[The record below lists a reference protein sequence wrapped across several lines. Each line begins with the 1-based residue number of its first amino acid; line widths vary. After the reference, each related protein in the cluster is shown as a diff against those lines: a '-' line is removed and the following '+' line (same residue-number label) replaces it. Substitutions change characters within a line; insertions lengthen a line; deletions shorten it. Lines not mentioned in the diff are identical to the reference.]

1 MLTMMK
7 LSLCLPFFILLQMVI
22 SRHDISRRNSQQKP
36 ELRMAALL
44 TWNDQLTLSKIVGAI
59 PVGVADIEKAQILP
73 QFRINMKYY
82 NTFCLAKDGLVAIA
96 NIKATF
102 NPHVFIGP
110 DCSVVCQPG
119 AILAGSWNIPMI
131 SYACSA
137 DDLSRQNIY
146 PTFARTVGTTYI
158 LATAFPFI
166 FQQYGWKSAVIMAS
180 TQEIWQYQATNIKKL
195 LEEKNITIYEQSF
208 VPGYHGDGRRI
219 QTKNIL
225 LSHSDKATIFVL
237 CAYGGDIREIMLN
250 AKDLGLLNGK
260 YAFIAVE
267 LNIDSHIG
275 SQTWMGNDTRD
286 QEALEAYN
294 GMLNVHLK
302 TPDSPT
308 WKNFT
313 TEIRRRVAAP
323 PYNKPLPANEKVDT
337 YAGTL
342 HDAIILYALALN
354 ATLQEGG
361 NITDGIT
368 VANKMMNRTF
378 SGVTGEVVIDKNG
391 DRDPDYVLQN
401 LVNGAYM
408 DIGLY
413 ISAQQNFSMIPGK
426 VVIWP
431 GNTTVVPKDIPECGW
446 NNEKCS
452 GNLAVLGGAIG
463 GSITAL
469 VILFSIIFYYLWRK
483 SRFEADLSSSLWK
496 IDYNEIIFNVKPGAN
511 MFGSMVSTKP
521 QIISRPNSAVSLRQK
536 AKADAISI
544 GSASYAEDMQIFTS
558 MGLYRGNFVAIK
570 KIHKKHID
578 LSRTLLIE
586 LKQVRDLNH
595 DNINPFVGACID
607 VPNICIVTQY
617 CNKGSLQDVL
627 ENDDI
632 KLDDTFKLSFA
643 MDIAKGMHYLHC
655 SPLKFHG
662 NLKSSNCVIDSRW
675 VCKITDYGLATFRSK
690 QDDEQIA
697 LLRGE
702 HAQSQGLFWRAPELL
717 RENNAKNEPCGTQKG
732 DIYSYG
738 IIAYEIHTRNGPYG
752 NNDLA
757 PKDILERVIN
767 CESPPFRP
775 CMKGEDNNQWRMLM
789 EDCWTENPDSRP
801 SFSSVKN
808 KLRSFADGKSMNL
821 VDKMISMMEKYAD
834 HLEELV
840 EERTHQLIA
849 EKRKTDE
856 LLYRMLPR
864 SVAEQLKAGNT
875 VTAVSFDEVTIF
887 FSDIVGFTNLAS
899 DSTPMQVVDLLND
912 LYTLFDAII
921 DSYDVYKVETI
932 GDAYMVVSGLPVNNG
947 IMHAS
952 EIARMA
958 LDLLSSMITFS
969 IRHRPGIQLKLRIG
983 IHSGPCA
990 AGVVGLKMPRYCLF
1004 GDTVNVTSRME
1015 SNGKP
1020 LRIHVSQACRN
1031 VLEEIGGFKL
1041 KERGTIFIKG
1051 KGNVVTYWL
1060 KGYIGSNKE
1069 LPKVEIDDADDNYY
1083 DQDEWIADN
1092 VI

>member
-1 MLTMMK
+1 MMK
-7 LSLCLPFFILLQMVI
+7 SILIQLALLI
-22 SRHDISRRNSQQKP
+22 SVLYLTKCNKSISGRNSIGKP

-44 TWNDQLTLSKIVGAI
+44 TWNDNITLSKILGAV
-59 PVGVADIEKAQILP
+59 PVGVADIVKYQLLP
-73 QFRINMKYY
+73 QFKINMKYY
-82 NTFCLAKDGLVAIA
+82 NTYCLAKDGLVAIA

-131 SYACSA
+131 SYACSV
-137 DDLSRQNIY
+137 DDLSRHVTY

-158 LATAFPFI
+158 LATSFPFI
-166 FQQYGWKSAVIMAS
+166 LQQYHWKTATIMAS

-195 LEEKNITIYEQSF
+195 LENLNITIYEESF
-208 VPGYHGDGRRI
+208 VPGYRGDRHRV

-225 LSHSDKATIFVL
+225 QSHRDKTTLFVL

-250 AKDLGLLNGK
+250 AKDLGLLNGD

-275 SQTWMGNDTRD
+275 ANTWMGADNRD
-286 QEALEAYN
+286 NEALDAYN
-294 GMLNVHLK
+294 GMLNVHLR
-302 TPDSPT
+302 TPDSPR

-313 TEIRRRVAAP
+313 ADIRRRVAAP
-323 PYNKPLPANEKVDT
+323 PYNKPLAADAKVDT

-354 ATLQEGG
+354 DTLQEGG
-361 NITDGIT
+361 NITDGLT
-368 VANKMMNRTF
+368 VTRKMFNRTF
-378 SGVTGEVVIDKNG
+378 TGVTGEVVIDQNG

-401 LVNGAYM
+401 LINGAYV

-413 ISAQQNFSMIPGK
+413 VSAQQNFSMTPGK
-426 VVIWP
+426 VVVWP
-431 GNTTVVPKDIPECGW
+431 GNTTVVPKDIPPCGW
-446 NNEKCS
+446 RNEKCS
-452 GNLAVLGGAIG
+452 GNLSVLGGAIG
-463 GSITAL
+463 GSVAAL
-469 VILFSIIFYYLWRK
+469 IILFSAIFYYLWRK

-521 QIISRPNSAVSLRQK
+521 QGVSRPSSAVSVRQK
-536 AKADAISI
+536 NKADAISI
-544 GSASYAEDMQIFTS
+544 GSASYVEDMQIFTS

-570 KIHKKHID
+570 MIHKKHID
-578 LSRTLLIE
+578 LSRALLIE
-586 LKQVRDLNH
+586 LKQVRDMNH
-595 DNINPFVGACID
+595 DNVNPFVGACIE

-643 MDIAKGMHYLHC
+643 MDIAKGMHYIHC
-655 SPLKFHG
+655 SSIKSHG
-662 NLKSSNCVIDSRW
+662 SLKSSNCVIDSRW
-675 VCKITDYGLATFRSK
+675 VCKITDYGLATFKSN

-697 LLRGE
+697 LHRGE
-702 HAQSQGLFWRAPELL
+702 HAQSQSLFWRAPELL
-717 RENNAKNEPCGTQKG
+717 RDMNFKDNPYGTQKG
-732 DIYSYG
+732 DIYSFG
-738 IIAYEIHTRNGPYG
+738 IIIYEIFTRNGPYS
-752 NNDLA
+752 NSDLS
-757 PKDILERVIN
+757 PKDIIERIMN

-775 CMKGEDNNQWRMLM
+775 CTKGEDGRSQWLALM
-789 EDCWTENPDSRP
+789 DDCWVENPEMRP
-801 SFSSVKN
+801 SFSLIKN
-808 KLRSFADGKSMNL
+808 KLRTFADGKSMNL

-875 VTAVSFDEVTIF
+875 VTAVSFDDVTIF

-899 DSTPMQVVDLLND
+899 ESTPMQVVDLLND

-921 DSYDVYKVETI
+921 DSYHVYKVETI

-947 IMHAS
+947 IKHAS
-952 EIARMA
+952 EIARLA
-958 LDLLSSMITFS
+958 LDLLSSMTTFT
-969 IRHRPGIQLKLRIG
+969 IRHRPGVQLKLRIG

-1004 GDTVNVTSRME
+1004 GDTVNVASRME

-1041 KERGTIFIKG
+1041 KERGSIFIKG
-1051 KGNVVTYWL
+1051 KGNVITYWL
-1060 KGYIGSNKE
+1060 KGYVGSNKE
-1069 LPKVEIDDADDNYY
+1069 LPKVEIDDPNDNYY
-1083 DQDEWIADN
+1083 DPDEWIADN
-1092 VI
+1092 IV